1 MFVVPS
7 HFITLAVIEQ
17 RPPLPEHAR
26 RRGWIGSKTLLKELP
41 AEGQV
46 SVVDHRIVR
55 AATQVRSDW
64 QRFDFLAS
72 DARAGGGWGAE
83 ILTCVRRLR
92 GDTGERE
99 FTLRDFYAR
108 FANELSHRHPENNNV
123 KAKIRQQLQVLRDGK
138 ALTFLGRGRYRVI
151 G

>member
-17 RPPLPEHAR
+17 RPPLKKGTR
-26 RRGWIGSKTLLKELP
+26 REGWIGSKILLKELP
-41 AEGQV
+41 TEGQV
-46 SVVDHRIVR
+46 SVVDHGIVR
-55 AATQVRSDW
+55 AANQVRSDW

-72 DARAGGGWGAE
+72 DAHAGGGWGAE
-83 ILTCVRRLR
+83 ILTCVRRLQ

-99 FTLRDFYAR
+99 FTLQDFYAQ
-108 FANELSHRHPENNNV
+108 FADELSRRHPENNNV
-123 KAKIRQQLQVLRDGK
+123 EPKIRQQLQVLRKGNVLK
-138 ALTFLGRGRYRVI
+138 FLGKGRYRVI